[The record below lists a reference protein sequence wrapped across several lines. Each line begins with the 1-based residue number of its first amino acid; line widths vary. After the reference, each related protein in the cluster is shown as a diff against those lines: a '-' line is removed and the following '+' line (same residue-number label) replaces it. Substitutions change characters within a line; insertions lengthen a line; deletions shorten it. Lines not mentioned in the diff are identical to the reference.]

1 MIQDHL
7 KRIVLSHY
15 EEGEAPVKCVSKKK
29 TLENFIDEKQ
39 FGINKRSNK
48 KYFIIKCI

>member
-7 KRIVLSHY
+7 KKIVLSHY

-29 TLENFIDEKQ
+29 KLWKIMLMKNKLE
-39 FGINKRSNK
+39 
-48 KYFIIKCI
+48 